1 MSAVIA
7 PGSSPAHASDR
18 STSIQPGLVGRDRL
32 LRRLLGARD
41 VPLVVLLA
49 PAGYGKTT
57 LLCQWAQRDAR
68 PFMWLEREEVADAID
83 GLDAPSVLVVDD
95 AHLGDATDAGDAVL
109 AALAELP
116 HGSQIALAA
125 RREPALPLGRLRA
138 HRGMLEL
145 RSADL
150 AMHRDEAAALVNSV
164 GLRLRRPELET
175 LMRRTE
181 GWAAGLYL
189 AALSL
194 RPGRHN
200 GALARFGGDDRMV
213 ADYLHD
219 EVLSE
224 LAAEDL
230 AFVVATSVLDRLSG
244 PVCDAVSGRP
254 RSARRLRRLSRSN
267 LLVLPLDRSDE
278 SYRYHPLLLDH
289 LRGELRRQDG
299 QVEPELHRLA
309 SGWYARNGDVDAAL
323 RHALAAGDVARGGA
337 LLWGTAGTWAARG
350 RNAALESWLD
360 RFTDGEIA
368 RTPTLTVTA
377 ALSHLAN
384 GQGDLVERWAAAAR
398 PIAGTAGRAPHTAAL
413 ELLLAA
419 LGRDGVAGMAER
431 AAAAGPFTPP
441 DSAGRAMRCLVLGVG
456 LQLSGHGEKA
466 RAELEAGVRHGAL
479 AAPALQALCLAQ
491 LALLAIDQ
499 GDWHAAAAHAE
510 PAVGH
515 VRRSG
520 LRDYP
525 TMALVHAVSAEVR
538 ARRGQIEA
546 AAQDAARASQLMD
559 RLRDFAPWY
568 EAETRIALARTALR
582 LTDVAGARRLLV
594 KARRFLRRTPD
605 AIVLGQ
611 WADEASAAADAFVS
625 PGGVG
630 AAALTTAELRVLQSL
645 PTHLSLREIAAA
657 MRVSENTVKTQA
669 HAIYR
674 KLDASSRSEA
684 VDRGQAL
691 GLLDVRRA
699 A

>member
-1 MSAVIA
+1 MCAAIA
-7 PGSSPAHASDR
+7 TGPSRPHASHR

-32 LRRLLGARD
+32 VRRLLGARD

-68 PFMWLEREEVADAID
+68 PFMWMEREELINAVDD
-83 GLDAPSVLVVDD
+83 LEAPSVLVVDD
-95 AHLGDATDAGDAVL
+95 AHLGDATGDAVL
-109 AALAELP
+109 ATLGELP

-150 AMHRDEAAALVNSV
+150 AMHRDEAAALVSSV
-164 GLRLRRPELET
+164 GVQLRRPELET
-175 LMRRTE
+175 LMQRTE

-194 RPGRHN
+194 RTGREI
-200 GALARFGGDDRMV
+200 GAVSRFGGDDRMV
-213 ADYLHD
+213 ADYLRD

-224 LAAEDL
+224 LAPDDL
-230 AFVVATSVLDRLSG
+230 EFVVATSVLDRLSG

-267 LLVLPLDRSDE
+267 LLVLPLDHNDE
-278 SYRYHPLLLDH
+278 CYRYHPLLLDH
-289 LRGELRRQDG
+289 LRAELRRQDG
-299 QVEPELHRLA
+299 DAGPELHRVA
-309 SGWYARNGDVDAAL
+309 SDWYAQNGDVDAAL
-323 RHALAAGDVARGGA
+323 HHALAAGDVAGGGA
-337 LLWGTAGTWAARG
+337 LLWGAAGGWAARG
-350 RNAALESWLD
+350 RNAALVTWLD

-368 RTPTLTVTA
+368 STPTLTVTA

-384 GQGDLVERWAAAAR
+384 GEGDLVERWAAAAR
-398 PIAGTAGRAPHTAAL
+398 PTAGTSGRAPRTAAL

-419 LGRDGVAGMAER
+419 LGRNGVAGMAER
-431 AAAAGPFTPP
+431 AAAAGPFAPA
-441 DSAGRAMRCLVLGVG
+441 DSPARALRCLVLGVG
-456 LQLSGHGEKA
+456 LQLSGHREQA

-491 LALLAIDQ
+491 LALLAVDQ
-499 GDWHAAAAHAE
+499 DDWHAAVAHAE
-510 PAVGH
+510 RALAH

-525 TMALVHAVSAEVR
+525 TMALVHAVSADVR

-546 AAQDAARASQLMD
+546 AAEDAARASQLME

-582 LTDVAGARRLLV
+582 LTDVAGARSLLAQ
-594 KARRFLRRTPD
+594 ARRFLARTPD
-605 AIVLGQ
+605 AIVLGR
-611 WADEASAAADAFVS
+611 WADAASAAADAFVS
-625 PGGVG
+625 TGGVG

-684 VDRGQAL
+684 VDRASAL
-691 GLLDVRRA
+691 GLLDLRRA

>member
-1 MSAVIA
+1 MSAAIA
-7 PGSSPAHASDR
+7 TGSSPPYASHR
-18 STSIQPGLVGRDRL
+18 STSVQPGLVDRERL
-32 LRRLLGARD
+32 LQRLLGARD

-57 LLCQWAQRDAR
+57 LLCQWAQCDAR
-68 PFMWLEREEVADAID
+68 PFRWLEREEVADAVD
-83 GLDAPSVLVVDD
+83 GLEAPSVLVVDD
-95 AHLGDATDAGDAVL
+95 AHLGDATDAGEAVL

-150 AMHRDEAAALVNSV
+150 AMHRGEAAALVSSV

-194 RPGRHN
+194 RTGRDD

-213 ADYLHD
+213 ADYLRD

-224 LAAEDL
+224 LAADDL
-230 AFVVATSVLDRLSG
+230 EFVVATSVLDRLSG
-244 PVCDAVSGRP
+244 PVCDAVSGRA

-267 LLVLPLDRSDE
+267 LLVLPLDHNDE

-289 LRGELRRQDG
+289 LRAELRRRDRHA
-299 QVEPELHRLA
+299 EPELHRLA
-309 SGWYARNGDVDAAL
+309 SGWYAQNGDVDAAL
-323 RHALAAGDVARGGA
+323 QHALAAGDVARGGA
-337 LLWGTAGTWAARG
+337 LLWGAAGAWAARG

-368 RTPTLTVTA
+368 TTPTLTVTA

-398 PIAGTAGRAPHTAAL
+398 PIAGTAGRGPRTATL
-413 ELLLAA
+413 ELLSAA
-419 LGRDGVAGMAER
+419 LGRNGVAAMTER

-441 DSAGRAMRCLVLGVG
+441 DSPGRAMRCLVVGVG
-456 LQLSGHGEKA
+456 LQLSGEGEKA
-466 RAELEAGVRHGAL
+466 RFELEAGVRHGAL

-491 LALLAIDQ
+491 LALLAIDHD
-499 GDWHAAAAHAE
+499 DWHAAAAHAE
-510 PAVGH
+510 RALGH
-515 VRRSG
+515 VRRGG

-546 AAQDAARASQLMD
+546 ATEDAARARLLMA

-605 AIVLGQ
+605 AIVLAQ

-625 PGGVG
+625 SGGVG

-674 KLDASSRSEA
+674 KLDASSRSGA
-684 VDRGQAL
+684 VDRARAL
-691 GLLDVRRA
+691 GLLEVRRA

>member
-1 MSAVIA
+1 MSAA
-7 PGSSPAHASDR
+7 TATGSSPAHAPHR
-18 STSIQPGLVGRDRL
+18 STSVQPGLVGRDRL

-57 LLCQWAQRDAR
+57 LLCQWAQHDAR
-68 PFMWLEREEVADAID
+68 PFMWLEREELADAVD
-83 GLDAPSVLVVDD
+83 DLEAPSVLVVDD
-95 AHLGDATDAGDAVL
+95 AHLGDSTDAADAVL
-109 AALAELP
+109 AAIADLP
-116 HGSQIALAA
+116 HGSQIALAS

-138 HRGMLEL
+138 HRGMVEL

-150 AMHRDEAAALVNSV
+150 AMRRGEAAALVSSV
-164 GLRLRRPELET
+164 GLDLHRHELQI
-175 LMRRTE
+175 LMQRTE

-194 RPGRHN
+194 RTGSD
-200 GALARFGGDDRMV
+200 ADAVSRFGGDDRMV
-213 ADYLHD
+213 ADYLRD

-224 LAAEDL
+224 LAPDDL
-230 AFVVATSVLDRLSG
+230 EFVVATSVLDRLSG
-244 PVCDAVSGRP
+244 PVCDAVTGRG
-254 RSARRLRRLSRSN
+254 RSAGRLRRLSRSN
-267 LLVLPLDRSDE
+267 LLVLPLDHNDE

-289 LRGELRRQDG
+289 LRAELRRRDG
-299 QVEPELHRLA
+299 EAEPELHRLA
-309 SGWYARNGDVDAAL
+309 SGWYAHNGDLDAAL
-323 RHALAAGDVARGGA
+323 HHALAAGDLARGGA
-337 LLWGTAGTWAARG
+337 LLWEAAGGWAARG
-350 RNAALESWLD
+350 RNASLEGWLD

-368 RTPTLTVTA
+368 TTPALAVTA
-377 ALSHLAN
+377 ALTHLAN
-384 GQGDLVERWAAAAR
+384 GQGDLVERWAAAAPR
-398 PIAGTAGRAPHTAAL
+398 TAAL

-419 LGRDGVAGMAER
+419 LGRNGIAAMAER
-431 AAAAGPFTPP
+431 AAAAGPFAPG
-441 DSAGRAMRCLVLGVG
+441 DSPGRAMRCLVHGVG
-456 LQLSGHGEKA
+456 LQLSGHGEQA
-466 RAELEAGVRHGAL
+466 RAELENGVRHGAL

-491 LALLAIDQ
+491 LALLAVDQ
-499 GDWHAAAAHAE
+499 DDWQAAVAHAE
-510 PAVGH
+510 RALGH

-538 ARRGQIEA
+538 AHRGQIEA
-546 AAQDAARASQLMD
+546 AAEDAARASQLME

-582 LTDVAGARRLLV
+582 LTDVAGARHLLAQ
-594 KARRFLRRTPD
+594 ARRFLRQTPD
-605 AIVLGQ
+605 AMVLGR

-625 PGGVG
+625 SGGIG

-657 MRVSENTVKTQA
+657 MRASENTVKTQA

-674 KLDASSRSEA
+674 KLDASARSEA
-684 VDRGQAL
+684 VDRASAL
-691 GLLDVRRA
+691 GLLDMRRA

>member
-1 MSAVIA
+1 MSAAIA
-7 PGSSPAHASDR
+7 TGSSPARASHR
-18 STSIQPGLVGRDRL
+18 STSIQPGLVDRDRL

-41 VPLVVLLA
+41 VPLVLLLA

-68 PFMWLEREEVADAID
+68 PFAWLEREEVADAVD
-83 GLDAPSVLVVDD
+83 GLEAPSVLVVDD
-95 AHLGDATDAGDAVL
+95 AHLGEATDAGDAVL
-109 AALAELP
+109 AALADLP
-116 HGSQIALAA
+116 PGSQIALAA

-145 RSADL
+145 RGADL
-150 AMHRDEAAALVNSV
+150 AMHRDEAAALVSSV

-194 RPGRHN
+194 RSSRDD
-200 GALARFGGDDRMV
+200 GALSRFGGDDRMV
-213 ADYLHD
+213 ADYLRD

-224 LAAEDL
+224 LEADDL
-230 AFVVATSVLDRLSG
+230 EFVVATSVLDRLSG
-244 PVCDAVSGRP
+244 PVCDAVSGRA

-267 LLVLPLDRSDE
+267 LLVLPLDHNDE
-278 SYRYHPLLLDH
+278 SYRYHPLLVDH
-289 LRGELRRQDG
+289 LRAELRRRDG
-299 QVEPELHRLA
+299 HAEPELHRLA
-309 SGWYARNGDVDAAL
+309 SGWYAQTGDVDAAL
-323 RHALAAGDVARGGA
+323 HHALAAGDVARGGA
-337 LLWGTAGTWAARG
+337 LLWGAAGNWAARG
-350 RNAALESWLD
+350 RNATLESWLD

-368 RTPTLTVTA
+368 TTPTLTVTA
-377 ALSHLAN
+377 ALSHLAK
-384 GQGDLVERWAAAAR
+384 GEGDLVERWAAAA
-398 PIAGTAGRAPHTAAL
+398 GTAGRGPRSAAL
-413 ELLLAA
+413 ELLLAS
-419 LGRDGVAGMAER
+419 LGRNGVAAMAER
-431 AAAAGPFTPP
+431 AAAAAPFTPP
-441 DSAGRAMRCLVLGVG
+441 DSAGRAMRCLVFGVG
-456 LQLSGHGEKA
+456 LQLSGEGEKA
-466 RAELEAGVRHGAL
+466 RFELEAGVRHGAL

-499 GDWHAAAAHAE
+499 DDWHAAAAHAE
-510 PAVGH
+510 RALGH
-515 VRRSG
+515 VRPAG

-546 AAQDAARASQLMD
+546 AAEDAARATQLME

-611 WADEASAAADAFVS
+611 WADEAAAAADAYVS
-625 PGGVG
+625 SGGVG

-645 PTHLSLREIAAA
+645 PTHLSLREIAAV

-684 VDRGQAL
+684 VDRAEAL

>member
-7 PGSSPAHASDR
+7 PGSSPAHLSDR
-18 STSIQPGLVGRDRL
+18 STSIQPGLVDRDRL
-32 LRRLLGARD
+32 LRRLLGARE

-57 LLCQWAQRDAR
+57 VLCQWAQRDAR
-68 PFMWLEREEVADAID
+68 PFMWLEREEVADAVD
-83 GLDAPSVLVVDD
+83 GLEAPSVLVVDD
-95 AHLGDATDAGDAVL
+95 AHLGDATDAGEAVL
-109 AALAELP
+109 AALAGLP
-116 HGSQIALAA
+116 PGSQIALAA

-150 AMHRDEAAALVNSV
+150 AMHRDEAAALVSSV

-194 RPGRHN
+194 RTGRDN
-200 GALARFGGDDRMV
+200 GALSRFAGDDRMV
-213 ADYLHD
+213 ADYLRD

-224 LAAEDL
+224 LAADDL

-244 PVCDAVSGRP
+244 AVCDAVSGCP

-267 LLVLPLDRSDE
+267 LLVLPLDHNDE
-278 SYRYHPLLLDH
+278 SFRYHPLLLDH
-289 LRGELRRQDG
+289 LRAELRRHDG
-299 QVEPELHRLA
+299 QAEPELHRLA
-309 SGWYARNGDVDAAL
+309 SGWYAQNGDVDAAL

-368 RTPTLTVTA
+368 TTPTLTVTA

-398 PIAGTAGRAPHTAAL
+398 PIAGTAGRVPHTAAL

-441 DSAGRAMRCLVLGVG
+441 DSPGRAMRCLVLGVG

-466 RAELEAGVRHGAL
+466 RIALEAGVRHGAL

-499 GDWHAAAAHAE
+499 DDWDAAAAHAE
-510 PAVGH
+510 PALGH

-546 AAQDAARASQLMD
+546 AAQDAVRASQLMA

-582 LTDVAGARRLLV
+582 LTDVAGAQRLLV
-594 KARRFLRRTPD
+594 RARRFLRRTPD
-605 AIVLGQ
+605 AIVLAQ
-611 WADEASAAADAFVS
+611 WLDEASAAADAFVGS
-625 PGGVG
+625 GGVG

-684 VDRGQAL
+684 VDRASAL

>member
-1 MSAVIA
+1 MSAA
-7 PGSSPAHASDR
+7 TATGLSPAHAQRR
-18 STSIQPGLVGRDRL
+18 STSVQPGLVGRDRL

-57 LLCQWAQRDAR
+57 LLCQWAQHDAR
-68 PFMWLEREEVADAID
+68 PFMWLEREELADAVD
-83 GLDAPSVLVVDD
+83 DLEAPSVLVVDD
-95 AHLGDATDAGDAVL
+95 AHLGDSTDAADAVL
-109 AALAELP
+109 AAIADLP
-116 HGSQIALAA
+116 HGSQIALAS

-150 AMHRDEAAALVNSV
+150 AMRRGEAAALVSSV
-164 GLRLRRPELET
+164 GLDLHRHELQI
-175 LMRRTE
+175 LMQRTE

-189 AALSL
+189 GALSL
-194 RPGRHN
+194 RTVRD
-200 GALARFGGDDRMV
+200 ADAVSRFGGDDRMV
-213 ADYLHD
+213 ADYLRD

-224 LAAEDL
+224 LAPDDL
-230 AFVVATSVLDRLSG
+230 EFVVATSVLDRLSG
-244 PVCDAVSGRP
+244 PVCDAVTGRG
-254 RSARRLRRLSRSN
+254 RSAGRLRRLSRSN
-267 LLVLPLDRSDE
+267 LLVLPLDHNDE

-289 LRGELRRQDG
+289 LRAELRRRDG
-299 QVEPELHRLA
+299 EAEPELHRLA
-309 SGWYARNGDVDAAL
+309 SGWYAHNGDLDAAL
-323 RHALAAGDVARGGA
+323 HHALAAGDLARGGA
-337 LLWGTAGTWAARG
+337 LLWEAAGGWAARG
-350 RNAALESWLD
+350 RNASLEGWLD

-368 RTPTLTVTA
+368 TTPALAVTA
-377 ALSHLAN
+377 ALTHLAN
-384 GQGDLVERWAAAAR
+384 GQGDLVERWAAAAPR
-398 PIAGTAGRAPHTAAL
+398 TAAL

-419 LGRDGVAGMAER
+419 LGRNGVAAMAER

-441 DSAGRAMRCLVLGVG
+441 DSPGRAMRCLVFGVG
-456 LQLSGHGEKA
+456 LQLSGEGEKA
-466 RAELEAGVRHGAL
+466 RFELEAGVRHGAL

-491 LALLAIDQ
+491 LALLAIDHD
-499 GDWHAAAAHAE
+499 DWHAAAAHAE
-510 PAVGH
+510 RALGH

-525 TMALVHAVSAEVR
+525 TMALAHAVSAEVR
-538 ARRGQIEA
+538 AHRGQIEA
-546 AAQDAARASQLMD
+546 AAEDAARASQLME

-582 LTDVAGARRLLV
+582 LTDVAGARHLLAQ
-594 KARRFLRRTPD
+594 ARRFLRQTPD
-605 AIVLGQ
+605 AMVLGR

-625 PGGVG
+625 SGGIG

-674 KLDASSRSEA
+674 KLDASSRSGA
-684 VDRGQAL
+684 VDRAQAL